1 MWLQDK
7 PSLIG
12 LAKRVACFKVSHAGG
27 EVGVVYAGGEFLRPG
42 QNPEVRFRNRI
53 VRQSLEGEDVIVA
66 ENCRK
71 RRSSL
76 RKAARPC
83 KLES

>member
-7 PSLIG
+7 PSLVG
-12 LAKRVACFKVSHAGG
+12 FAKRVAGFKVSRAGG
-27 EVGVVYAGGEFLRPG
+27 EVGIVHAGGEFLRPG
-42 QNPEVRFRNRI
+42 QNPDVGFRNRI

-71 RRSSL
+71 RTSSL

-83 KLES
+83 RLEA